1 MRTYESGAELA
12 AEITKRANLFIG
24 EFAEVP
30 AGNWDLLV
38 EGVDRTPR
46 QMLAYQLG
54 WMELLLGWERDE
66 QAGIEVVTPAPGYKW
81 NKLGGLY
88 ESFYKRWGQV
98 ETAELIDRF
107 KMLVAEVIELVNTLS
122 ATELFASEQRAWA
135 SSTPSAWPVWKWV
148 HINTVAP
155 FTTFRTKIRK
165 WKKLTAHY
173 PATKH

>member
-66 QAGIEVVTPAPGYKW
+66 QAGIEVVTPAPGS
-81 NKLGGLY
+81 LY

-98 ETAELIDRF
+98 ETAELIDHF
-107 KMLVAEVIELVNTLS
+107 KALLAEVINLVNTLS
-122 ATELFASEQRAWA
+122 ATELFAPDQRAWA
-135 SSTPSAWPVWKWV
+135 SSTPSAWPVWKWI

-165 WKKLTAHY
+165 WKKLIARY